1 MAGQKDL
8 GDNIV
13 KFLLPVKRASTME
26 KPEVPTE
33 IKAYLPPTRLPLDR
47 RKRERY
53 RVKEGVLL
61 SPVTKDRKYWKM
73 LDVSMGGAS
82 FRYIPPE
89 DLNGFS
95 EIDIATQD
103 LEFAVDGIPFRV
115 ISDCELPDCT
125 ASSFE
130 LRRCGVEFGVLTNHQ
145 ESRLAEFI
153 RQYTLH

>member
-1 MAGQKDL
+1 
-8 GDNIV
+8 
-13 KFLLPVKRASTME
+13 ME
-26 KPEVPTE
+26 RPEAPKNSKPL
-33 IKAYLPPTRLPLDR
+33 LPPTRLPLER

-53 RVKEGVLL
+53 RVGQGVLL
-61 SPVTKDRKYWKM
+61 SPVTRDRKYWKM

-103 LEFAVDGIPFRV
+103 LEFAVEGIPFRV

-125 ASSFE
+125 ASFFE

-145 ESRLAEFI
+145 ESRLAELI

>member
-1 MAGQKDL
+1 METPGVSKD
-8 GDNIV
+8 V
-13 KFLLPVKRASTME
+13 KPL
-26 KPEVPTE
+26 
-33 IKAYLPPTRLPLDR
+33 LPPTRLPLDR

-82 FRYIPPE
+82 FRYIPPL

-95 EIDIATQD
+95 KIDIATQD
-103 LEFAVDGIPFRV
+103 LDFSVNGIPFSV
-115 ISDCELPDCT
+115 ISDCELPDSS

-130 LRRCGVEFGVLTNHQ
+130 LRRCGVEFGVLTDHQ
-145 ESRLAEFI
+145 ESRLAELI
-153 RQYTLH
+153 RQYTLCIRVHPRRIDEPPFHSMSFVP

>member
-1 MAGQKDL
+1 MQRPEAPKNL
-8 GDNIV
+8 KPN
-13 KFLLPVKRASTME
+13 LLPG
-26 KPEVPTE
+26 
-33 IKAYLPPTRLPLDR
+33 RLPLDR

-61 SPVTKDRKYWKM
+61 SPVTRERKYWQM

-89 DLNGFS
+89 NLNGFS

-103 LEFAVDGIPFRV
+103 LEFDVEGIPFRV
-115 ISDCELPDCT
+115 ISDCELPDCNP
-125 ASSFE
+125 SFFE
-130 LRRCGVEFGVLTNHQ
+130 LRRCGVEFGALTNHQ
-145 ESRLAEFI
+145 ESRLAELI